1 MKYLID
7 TDWIV
12 HHFRGEE
19 RVTKKL
25 ELLSHEGMAI
35 STIALAELYE
45 GIYHSKDP
53 VKDQQ
58 LLEEFLA
65 PDLEVLT
72 INQEICKIFGKE
84 RGRPRKKGKL
94 IDNFDLMIAST
105 ALHYNLIVLTNNH
118 KHFERVDKLEIISR
132 EI

>member
-12 HHFRGEE
+12 GHFRGEE

-25 ELLSHEGMAI
+25 EQLAHEGMAI
-35 STIALAELYE
+35 SIIALAELYE

-58 LLEEFLA
+58 LFEEFLA

-72 INQEICKIFGKE
+72 NNQEICKIFGKE
-84 RGRPRKKGKL
+84 RGRLRKKGEL

-105 ALHYNLIVLTNNH
+105 ALHYSLTVLTNNR
-118 KHFERVDKLEIISR
+118 KHFERIEGLEIISI
-132 EI
+132 EK